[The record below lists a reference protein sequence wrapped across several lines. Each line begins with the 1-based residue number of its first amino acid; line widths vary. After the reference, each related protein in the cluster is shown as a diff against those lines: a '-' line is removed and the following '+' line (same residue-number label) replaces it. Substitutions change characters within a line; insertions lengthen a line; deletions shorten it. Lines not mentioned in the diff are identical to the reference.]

1 MSGFNEAQLEKVF
14 VDLFKEQEYDYV
26 HGDSID
32 RDVRDVLLYE
42 DLRDFLRKKYRNVGI
57 TENEISTAIAQL
69 EKTDGGGVYAEN
81 VEAMR
86 RIMDGFS
93 IKREDPTKPNLYIN
107 VIDFDPKHIKNNTFK
122 FVNQFSIEGEHTRI
136 PDGIVFVNGIPLVVL
151 EFKNAIK
158 ENTTI
163 ENAYTQLTVR
173 YRRDIPKLFRYNAFV
188 VISDGVNNCFGSLFA
203 PYEFFYGWRK
213 VEHDDMEV
221 EGGFNSMFTMMQG
234 LFRKDRLLDV
244 VHNFLFF
251 PDTPKQED
259 KIVCRY
265 PQYFATTLLFENI

>member
-1 MSGFNEAQLEKVF
+1 MAVFNESQLEQAF
-14 VDLFKEQEYDYV
+14 VELFREQGYDYV
-26 HGDSID
+26 PGDSII
-32 RDVRDVLLYE
+32 RDTRDVLLYD
-42 DLRDFLRKKYRNVGI
+42 DLRGFLRRQYRHVGI

-69 EKTDGGGVYAEN
+69 ETTDGGGVYAEN

-86 RIMDGFS
+86 RIMDGFT
-93 IKREDPTKPNLYIN
+93 IKREDPSKPNLYIN
-107 VIDFDPKHIKNNTFK
+107 LIDYNEPGNNSFK
-122 FVNQFSIEGEHTRI
+122 FVNQFAIDGEHTRI

-188 VISDGVNNCFGSLFA
+188 VISDGVNNRFGSLFA

-213 VEHDDMEV
+213 VEHDDPEV
-221 EGGFNSMFTMMQG
+221 EGGFH
-234 LFRKDRLLDV
+234 
-244 VHNFLFF
+244 VHNDAGLV
-251 PDTPKQED
+251 P
-259 KIVCRY
+259 
-265 PQYFATTLLFENI
+265 